1 MFLFQLVYILFLN
14 DIQVRR
20 LSFMDG
26 FASSA
31 VEAGQHEKLPSRRLG
46 RPQKEERRWNVLSR
60 SKMTP

>member
-26 FASSA
+26 FASPA
-31 VEAGQHEKLPSRRLG
+31 VVAGKHEKLPSRRLG
-46 RPQKEERRWNVLSR
+46 RPQKKKRP
-60 SKMTP
+60 KG